1 MRDLNSD
8 LAAAGAKNKGGGGGG
23 APQPPLDPPLWMKDL
38 SPAQSF

>member
-8 LAAAGAKNKGGGGGG
+8 LAAAGAKNKGGGG
-23 APQPPLDPPLWMKDL
+23 APLDPPLWMKDL

>member
-8 LAAAGAKNKGGGGGG
+8 LAAAGAKNKGGGGG
-23 APQPPLDPPLWMKDL
+23 APLDPPLWMKDL

>member
-8 LAAAGAKNKGGGGGG
+8 LAAAGAKNKGG
-23 APQPPLDPPLWMKDL
+23 PPPDPPLWMKDL

>member
-8 LAAAGAKNKGGGGGG
+8 LAAAGAKNKGGGGPPPP
-23 APQPPLDPPLWMKDL
+23 APLDPPLWMKDL